1 MHMKNIII
9 AVVVIVLLALG
20 YWFWQSEQAK
30 QSAQVA
36 EDKALLEAGVSG
48 EVRGDTSEWEAT
60 GKDGGVDVPN

>member
-1 MHMKNIII
+1 MKNIII

-20 YWFWQSEQAK
+20 YWFWQNEQAK

-36 EDKALLEAGVSG
+36 EDKALLEAGVNG
-48 EVRGDTSEWEAT
+48 EVRGDTSEGEAT

>member
-1 MHMKNIII
+1 MKNIII

-20 YWFWQSEQAK
+20 YWFWQNEQAK

-36 EDKALLEAGVSG
+36 EDKALLEAGVNG

-60 GKDGGVDVPN
+60 GKDGGADVPN